1 MKELLFLLF
10 GLSSILSFG
19 QTQTEMNKDS
29 MNSFE
34 KADNELNQV
43 YKSILTEYQSDTIFV
58 KNLKSS
64 QRIWITFRD
73 AELKM
78 KYPDRGPGWY
88 GSMHPM
94 CVSEYLSQLTR
105 ERTKTLKTWLE
116 GIEEGDGCGGS
127 IKFKN

>member
-1 MKELLFLLF
+1 MKKLLLLLL
-10 GLSSILSFG
+10 GLTSVIVFG
-19 QTQTEMNKDS
+19 QTQTEMNKES

-34 KADNELNQV
+34 KADRELNEV
-43 YKSILTEYQSDTIFV
+43 YKKILTEYKSDTIFI

-78 KYPDRGPGWY
+78 KYPEKEPGWY

-94 CVSEYLSQLTR
+94 CVSEYLEELTK
-105 ERTKTLKTWLE
+105 ERTKTLKAWLE

-127 IKFKN
+127 IKFKK